1 MRIKDKLFPYPV
13 LCIYTDDYI
22 DNKFDVD
29 IKAQRDIH
37 DIKISLN
44 VSLNDKVLIDMIKNS
59 AAEIV
64 FHVECSK
71 TFFRKIYISNNMKNV
86 ISIPEQNL
94 NGNVEVCCFILA
106 KKNINGYDNKNFSE
120 DYKGITFDIKKG
132 NILAYYNLPLINITK
147 DTEEL
152 GKVSSIFSILRK
164 DSKNEPMEF
173 DLNGDKIKI
182 CLCTDEFNK
191 YRECAGAQSYQP
203 ILHAIIILPALI
215 YALDMI
221 SKNGVEEYFDYRW
234 FKSIE
239 KILQRD
245 NLELNKDTIDEKVS
259 FNLAQKLL
267 NYPVNRALGVMNIS
281 EEI

>member
-13 LCIYTDDYI
+13 LCIYTDDYE
-22 DNKFDVD
+22 DNNFDVD

-37 DIKISLN
+37 YINITLN
-44 VSLNDKVLIDMIKNS
+44 LRLNDEVLIDMINS
-59 AAEIV
+59 SEAEIV
-64 FHVECSK
+64 FHIECSK
-71 TFFRKIYISNNMKNV
+71 TFFRKIYIANNMKKV

-94 NGNVEVCCFILA
+94 NGNVEICCFILA
-106 KKNINGYDNKNFSE
+106 KKNISEYNNKNFNK
-120 DYKGITFDIKKG
+120 DYIGITFDIKKG

-147 DTEEL
+147 DTEQL

-164 DSKNEPMEF
+164 DTKNETMEF
-173 DLNGDKIKI
+173 DLNADKIKI
-182 CLCTDEFNK
+182 YISTEEFNK

-203 ILHAIIILPALI
+203 ILHAMIILPALI

-221 SKNGVEEYFDYRW
+221 SKNGIEEYFDYRW
-234 FKSIE
+234 FKSID

-245 NLELNKDTIDEKVS
+245 NLELSKDTIDKKIS

-267 NYPVNRALGVMNIS
+267 NYPVNRALRVMNIS